1 MNVLHKIKALLYE
14 NFLTENPNDYIAR
27 VSSERTLNVKD
38 IFRWLL
44 PVVGLQQQQQLW
56 NIM

>member
-27 VSSERTLNVKD
+27 VSSERTKGNG
-38 IFRWLL
+38 R
-44 PVVGLQQQQQLW
+44 PVRIPGSGF
-56 NIM
+56 